1 MKRLRAARK
10 MAKITMKT
18 LGEKVG
24 VSESA
29 ISQYEAGKREADFET
44 VLKIAEVLGC
54 STDYLLGEEEESERT
69 VEFSPA
75 RLQEAMG
82 EMSCEEFAKKF
93 DGNAKVIS
101 LYLNGT
107 RKPSK
112 VTLHLMAI
120 YLGVNLEWLC
130 GFDVPKYKRPAPTN
144 ENGLDEELVTLI
156 RRIPADRMPEVER
169 YLRFQAEHE
178 ETP

>member
-10 MAKITMKT
+10 KAKITMKT

-107 RKPSK
+107 DRKS
-112 VTLHLMAI
+112 V
-120 YLGVNLEWLC
+120 V
-130 GFDVPKYKRPAPTN
+130 
-144 ENGLDEELVTLI
+144 
-156 RRIPADRMPEVER
+156 
-169 YLRFQAEHE
+169 
-178 ETP
+178 